1 MLASGWDLLLVAQLG
16 ATKAGFGDLKSA
28 LHEVWLQTGLISELT
43 LRDPKELGVC
53 QVWVS
58 KPRRKEK
65 SRKAIDDVPNN
76 KRG

>member
-1 MLASGWDLLLVAQLG
+1 MLAGDWDFLLVAQLG
-16 ATKAGFGDLKSA
+16 ATKASFGNLKSA
-28 LHEVWLQTGLISELT
+28 LHEVWLQTGLISELP
-43 LRDPKELGVC
+43 LRTPKESGAC